1 MLSLRKIA
9 ESNSLLERV
18 AEEVVIWYSDEMNE
32 LRTVIKKNR
41 EEKRRNDNKGRIE
54 KDEGKS

>member
-1 MLSLRKIA
+1 MLSLRRIA